1 MVHLFITDRG
11 NFTVFHYDHQ
21 IHSTVLLPHIFIY
34 HKIRGSHHD
43 SNIFTDSETIQ
54 NGTKKTMYSSMPHT
68 ILCTHIETT
77 TSNSNHFKIDTQHN
91 TFI

>member
-1 MVHLFITDRG
+1 MVHLFIIDRG

-54 NGTKKTMYSSMPHT
+54 NGTKKNVFKHASYNTMY
-68 ILCTHIETT
+68 TH
-77 TSNSNHFKIDTQHN
+77 
-91 TFI
+91 